1 MNKQTTAS
9 TATSET
15 SSSTSRATLA
25 SLVDTDGSAIEPD
38 MISSW
43 ERILLSLNLLDVVH
57 GSDSS
62 LSVGLLAVTDEAETT
77 AAASVTVLDNDLG
90 ERKRQYRFWRKG

>member
-1 MNKQTTAS
+1 MDKQTTAS

-38 MISSW
+38 MMSNW
-43 ERILLSLNLLDVVH
+43 E
-57 GSDSS
+57 
-62 LSVGLLAVTDEAETT
+62 
-77 AAASVTVLDNDLG
+77 
-90 ERKRQYRFWRKG
+90 